1 MILKID
7 DWIFHIDPVKTMEH
21 SSFAFRSR
29 CTCGYCENYYR
40 SVEDAYPELRPFLE
54 QFCVNIQGPSEMYPF
69 EPTLCLLGYQVNGAI
84 LRFGRGPIMAGGVPV
99 MPRPMEGELF
109 MLEVGEIALPWVLE
123 EDMDEVVSPA
133 NEPEFLENMFRIM
146 LRRGYF
152 NEMLPS

>member
-40 SVEDAYPELRPFLE
+40 AVELVCPELCSFLE
-54 QFCVNIQGPSEMYPF
+54 QFYNHVQGPSEMFPF
-69 EPTLCLLGYQVNGAI
+69 EPTLCLLGYKVFGQI
-84 LRFGRGPIMAGGVPV
+84 LQFGHGPMMVCGIPV

-133 NEPEFLENMFRIM
+133 NEPEFLENMYRIM

-152 NEMLPS
+152 NEMFPS